1 MRIPVV
7 DSVKPTVKQALDQA
21 VDRAVKQAQVTVPM
35 QRQIQGLHLY
45 QRGKRLVRGDVQPRF
60 VETPLPDVEDLDLT
74 EIDTSNPFL
83 WRQGKWE
90 SYFRRLRDEAPVHF
104 RAESPFGPF
113 WSVTR
118 YDDIVTVDKDFETFS
133 AEPQIVLGSPPE
145 GLDIEM
151 FIALDPPRHDDRR
164 AAVQDVVSPKNL
176 EEMETLIRER
186 VAEVL
191 DSLPVGE
198 PFDWVSQVSIE
209 LTSRMLATLLDFP
222 YDERR
227 KLAEWTDLMA
237 GSAGATGGP
246 PDDDEIYRAAAEV
259 ARAFSQLWHDKAA
272 RLAAGEQPGYDLITL
287 MQLSEDSKDIIDRPM
302 EFLGDLTL
310 LVVGGNDTTRNSMTG
325 GVLALNQFP
334 EEFDRLRAEPS
345 LVPKMIHEVLRWQT
359 PLAYMRRVAT
369 KDTVLNGQFIR
380 KGDKVVMWY
389 AAANRDERRFEDPDR
404 FVIDRRNAR
413 HHLAFGIG
421 THRCMGSRLA
431 ELQLRILW
439 EELLARFDDIE
450 VMAEPER
457 VQSNFVRGYSKMMV
471 RLTPKGAERPA
482 PGPYRQMWLDRRAAE
497 EAAAETMRLVEQASA
512 GWVEPSSRPGERP
525 AQPAPRTPRPGTEL
539 HTVTLAQ
546 RRTPAEGVVELTLTS
561 PDGSPLPAWQPGAHV
576 DLLLEDGLTRQYSLC
591 GDPSTPSEWKVAVL
605 LERDGRGGSAF
616 VHEKLAEGTTLQV
629 RGPRNHFALEEAPRY
644 QFIAGGIGITPILAM
659 VRAAQ
664 ASGADWQLLYGGRS
678 RASMAYL
685 DELRELG
692 GDDRVTI
699 WPQDERGL
707 LDLDAVLG
715 TPREDTHV
723 YVCGPGPLLDAVE
736 SRCTTWPEGALHLE
750 RFEAATVEA
759 PEDALATFEV
769 ECVQSGVTL
778 TVTEDRTVF
787 EVLEEAGVDVLGSC
801 LEGICGTCE
810 ADVVEGVP
818 DHRDSVLNSEER
830 ACGRTMMTC
839 VSRSMTPRLVLDL

>member
-1 MRIPVV
+1 MRIL
-7 DSVKPTVKQALDQA
+7 DSVLDSVVKPPLEKAARQA
-21 VDRAVKQAQVTVPM
+21 VRQAQTSVPM
-35 QRQIQGLHLY
+35 QRQIQALHLY
-45 QRGKRLVRGDVQPRF
+45 QRTKRLAVGDGQPHF
-60 VETPLPDVEDLDLT
+60 TEAPLPDVDELDLT
-74 EIDTSNPFL
+74 EIDTSDPFL
-83 WRQGKWE
+83 WRQGAWE

-164 AAVQDVVSPKNL
+164 AAVQDVVAPKNL
-176 EEMETLIRER
+176 EEMEALIRTR

-191 DSLPVGE
+191 DDLPVGE
-198 PFDWVSQVSIE
+198 PFDWVDRVSIE

-222 YDERR
+222 YDQRR
-227 KLAEWTDLMA
+227 KLAEWTDLVA
-237 GSAGATGGP
+237 ASAGATGGAT
-246 PDDDEIYRAAAEV
+246 DVDESYRAAAEM
-259 ARAFSQLWHDKAA
+259 ARAFSELWHDKAA
-272 RLAAGEQPGYDLITL
+272 RLAAGEEPGYDLITL
-287 MQLSEDSKDIIDRPM
+287 MQLSEDSKDLINRPM

-334 EEFDRLRAEPS
+334 EEFDRLRAEPA

-369 KDTVLNGQFIR
+369 KDTVLHGQFIR

-404 FVIDRRNAR
+404 FIIDRRNAR

-450 VMAEPER
+450 VLEEPER
-457 VQSNFVRGYSKMMV
+457 IQSNFVRGYSSMMV
-471 RLTPKGAERPA
+471 RLTPRGAERPE
-482 PGPYRQMWLDRRAAE
+482 PGPYRQRWLDRSRRSSSERRQAAGE
-497 EAAAETMRLVEQASA
+497 STPETAP
-512 GWVEPSSRPGERP
+512 EPTPETTSGT
-525 AQPAPRTPRPGTEL
+525 RTPRATRPGTEVR
-539 HTVTLAQ
+539 TVTVAR
-546 RRTPAEGVVELTLTS
+546 RRTPADGVVELTLAS
-561 PDGSPLPAWQPGAHV
+561 PDGAPLPAWQPGAHV

-591 GDPSTPSEWKVAVL
+591 GDPARPDEWTVAVL
-605 LERDGRGGSAF
+605 LERDGRGGSSF
-616 VHEKLAEGTTLQV
+616 VHDRLTEGTTLQV
-629 RGPRNHFALEEAPRY
+629 RGPRNHFPLEPSARY

-659 VRAAQ
+659 VRAAR
-664 ASGADWQLLYGGRS
+664 AAGAEWELLYGGRS
-678 RASMAYL
+678 RASMAFL
-685 DELRELG
+685 DELE
-692 GDDRVTI
+692 GDERVTI
-699 WPQDERGL
+699 WPQDQRGL
-707 LDLDAVLG
+707 LDLDSVLG
-715 TPREDTHV
+715 EPRPDTQV
-723 YVCGPGPLLDAVE
+723 YCCGPGPLLDAVE
-736 SRCTTWPEGALHLE
+736 SRCESWPDGALHLE

-759 PEDALATFEV
+759 PEDALETFEV
-769 ECVQSGVTL
+769 ECVRSGVTV
-778 TVTEDRTVF
+778 TVPQDRSVF
-787 EVLEEAGVDVLGSC
+787 EMIEEAGVDVLGSC

-810 ADVVEGVP
+810 ADVLEGTP
-818 DHRDSVLNSEER
+818 DHRDSVLNSAER
-830 ACGRTMMTC
+830 ACGKTMMTC
-839 VSRSMTPRLVLDL
+839 VSRSLSSRLVLDL